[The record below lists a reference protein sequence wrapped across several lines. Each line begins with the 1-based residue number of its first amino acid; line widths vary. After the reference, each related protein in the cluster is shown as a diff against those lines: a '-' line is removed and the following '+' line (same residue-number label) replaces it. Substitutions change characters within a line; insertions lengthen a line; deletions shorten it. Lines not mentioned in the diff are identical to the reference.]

1 MPWAQVLLEHLEGW
15 VHSVPR
21 EPLALEELAVQPA
34 LRVRP
39 VLQKRP
45 GCGWCLGWRKWGRR

>member
-34 LRVRP
+34 LWVRP

-45 GCGWCLGWRKWGRR
+45 GCGWCLGWRK